1 VAAIS
6 NVKLEYSLDNGQ
18 TWIDITASTPN
29 DGEHLWTIPNV
40 LSNNCL
46 VRISDAGDGDLSD
59 TSNAVFAIVDEIVAL
74 IVDNVDAGFRKL
86 SGNWHSSVDALS
98 YGGGLQYSY
107 ASSALAQWQVDLP
120 AQGEYEVSIYFGR
133 FRYGGRKD
141 AIYRVF
147 HADGQSD
154 FNFNQN
160 DDSLIGEWHVLG
172 EFQFNGSQAKIQIL
186 RGEDG
191 PILADA
197 VRLQKARTHAKSRDA
212 VAGVP
217 SKYRISQNY
226 PNPFNLE
233 TQIRFE
239 MPESGKVRLQIYNI
253 LGELVRTLLDVEM
266 TEGVHQLI
274 WDGRNEFGEIV
285 SPGIYVCHFGT
296 GDFSG
301 SIKMIMLK

>member
-1 VAAIS
+1 
-6 NVKLEYSLDNGQ
+6 
-18 TWIDITASTPN
+18 
-29 DGEHLWTIPNV
+29 
-40 LSNNCL
+40 
-46 VRISDAGDGDLSD
+46 
-59 TSNAVFAIVDEIVAL
+59 
-74 IVDNVDAGFRKL
+74 
-86 SGNWHSSVDALS
+86 
-98 YGGGLQYSY
+98 
-107 ASSALAQWQVDLP
+107 
-120 AQGEYEVSIYFGR
+120 
-133 FRYGGRKD
+133 
-141 AIYRVF
+141 
-147 HADGQSD
+147 
-154 FNFNQN
+154 
-160 DDSLIGEWHVLG
+160 VLG

-212 VAGVP
+212 VENNTDLTDDTRLDWAGVP